1 MEVYRTI
8 ACQVG
13 TPDALELAE
22 RLALWHDAM
31 VAHQRAVGVAGEAS
45 ECDDFCPHAEA
56 VRLWHEAEATLG
68 ESAAQLHF
76 LKAVVEQASRVA
88 PRR

>member
-1 MEVYRTI
+1 VEVYRTI
-8 ACQVG
+8 ARQVG

-56 VRLWHEAEATLG
+56 LELWKEAEAALG
-68 ESAAQLHF
+68 EAAAQLSF
-76 LKAVVEQASRVA
+76 LKSIVEQVSGVA
-88 PRR
+88 PRA